1 MLITTIAT
9 LTMLMPPA
17 FQDQG
22 FLGGGFPQGGP
33 SQEGIFGLSAPLTTA
48 PPIDAR
54 VKSVSM
60 FKNGY
65 AMVVRE
71 MRVPAAGE
79 YAWEHMPRASLGT
92 LWIAGDDAVGLDTVG
107 TARIVRET
115 PRPIRSLAELLTENV
130 GKQVTLGIAG
140 DDPVT
145 TRTVAGKLVSAES
158 IVVVETGQGSLAF
171 PSNLVT
177 SLSTKDGTLKTTG
190 SNRTEREG
198 LRVRTRAAGK
208 VTLVSLEKGYS
219 WAPNYSLDLRDGR
232 LNLSA
237 KATMF
242 NEVQDLEGAEV
253 RFITGFPNVPYAFVP
268 DPLTG
273 AANLDQFLSLVQGI
287 APNAAPV
294 FSGGG
299 SRTTEIRTIRP
310 TQPVQAEE
318 FSAEN
323 TDDLFFYPLANVNGR
338 RGERSYHALFQ
349 SQNVPYQ
356 DVYTWSVE
364 NVQGDQGAS
373 DGIVRGED
381 VWHTI
386 RFRNEGPNAKPLST
400 GAVTLFRNGQ
410 LLGQDMFA
418 YTPVNGDIAIRLN
431 KALDITATAEEVE
444 VSRERASTDAK
455 EQARFDRLVVRGRLD
470 IVNRRSESVLM
481 RITRTVG
488 GDVVRADEK
497 PQLTKQ
503 VTSPGELNVPNTLE
517 WTVRVPANQRKQIV
531 YEYKLLSRGQ

>member
-1 MLITTIAT
+1 MLNITIAT
-9 LTMLMPPA
+9 LTLLAPST
-17 FQDQG
+17 FQEPV
-22 FLGGGFPQGGP
+22 FPGGGFSQGGGARMDVLGP
-33 SQEGIFGLSAPLTTA
+33 AAPITTA

-79 YAWEHMPRASLGT
+79 YAWEHMPQASLGT
-92 LWIAGDDAVGLDTVG
+92 LWIAGDDTVGLDSVG
-107 TARIVRET
+107 TARIVREH
-115 PRPIRSLAELLTENV
+115 PRPIQSLAELLSENV
-130 GKQVTLGIAG
+130 GKQVTLGIAT

-145 TRTVAGKLVSAES
+145 TRTVSGKLVSAGA
-158 IVVVETGQGSLAF
+158 IVVVEAAQGSLAF
-171 PSNLVT
+171 HSNLVT
-177 SLSTKDGTLKTTG
+177 SLSTKDGALKTTS
-190 SNRTEREG
+190 SNRSEREG
-198 LRVRTRAAGK
+198 LRVRTKAAGK
-208 VTLVSLEKGYS
+208 VTVVSLEKGYS

-232 LNLSA
+232 LTLSA

-273 AANLDQFLSLVQGI
+273 AANLDQFLSLVQGV

-299 SRTTEIRTIRP
+299 RATEIRTIRP
-310 TQPVQAEE
+310 TQPIQPGE
-318 FSAEN
+318 FNSEKA
-323 TDDLFFYPLANVNGR
+323 DDLFYYPLTNVNGR

-349 SQNVPYQ
+349 SQSVPYQ
-356 DVYTWSVE
+356 DLYTWNVESVR
-364 NVQGDQGAS
+364 GDQGS
-373 DGIVRGED
+373 PDGIVRGDD

-400 GAVTLFRNGQ
+400 GAVTLFQNGQ
-410 LLGQDMFA
+410 ILGQDMFA

-444 VSRERASTDAK
+444 VSRERAPVEPKD
-455 EQARFDRLVVRGRLD
+455 QPRLDRLVVRRKLD
-470 IVNRRSESVLM
+470 IVNRRSEPSTM
-481 RITRTVG
+481 RISRTVR
-488 GDVVRADEK
+488 GDVVRAEEK

-503 VTSPGELNVPNTLE
+503 VTAPGTLNVPNTME
-517 WTVRVPANQRKQIV
+517 WTVTVPANQRKQIV
-531 YEYKLLSRGQ
+531 YEYKLLSRGE